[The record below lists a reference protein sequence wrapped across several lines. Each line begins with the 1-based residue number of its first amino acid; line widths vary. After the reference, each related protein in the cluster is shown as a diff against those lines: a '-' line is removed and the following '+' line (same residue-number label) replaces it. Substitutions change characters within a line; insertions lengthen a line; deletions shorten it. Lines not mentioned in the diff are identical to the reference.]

1 MRRLSARNIPVAITI
16 LVVFGWSHIRAAE
29 GRPEQ
34 SKEVLA
40 DASRFLSQA
49 TLGADIRLIRQ
60 VAQVGPETW
69 LSQQF
74 QASVGTHLP
83 TVAFYLQNVG
93 GLEQEIITSGL
104 YPRFAWWQQAMAGPD
119 PLRQRIAF
127 ALSEIVV
134 ISERQD
140 TLFTNPSSRAAYY
153 DMLLRNAFGNY
164 RDLLIDVTLHPA
176 MGVYLSHLNNRRSDP
191 VINRF
196 PDENFAREVM
206 QLFSIGLF
214 ELNLDGSRKLDGEGL
229 LIPTYDNRDITQFAK
244 VFTGLGPGGANG
256 VFGEEVFFDFTVPM
270 RMYPEWHE
278 PGEKHLLRGL
288 TVPAGQAPMQDIEDA
303 VDNLFHHPNV
313 GPFLGRLLIQ
323 RLVTSNPTPQYISRV
338 AAAFNDNGEGV
349 RGDMKAVIRAIL
361 FDLEASGGGPHFGRL
376 QEPFVRYVAL
386 ARMFRAA
393 SQSGLYVTS
402 GIFADFLL
410 NQHAGAS
417 PSVFNFFSPD
427 HQPNGEIAEAGLV
440 APEFQISTDST
451 LIGMANLAFGTTI
464 LGLPMDNPIEEQLT
478 ACAAG
483 EATCD
488 HIPEWLRDQAG
499 LNVVRFDFSEEVAVA
514 GDVDALLDHLDIVMT
529 YGTLSQ
535 GTREALT
542 PLLTPLLADPEFL
555 VRIAVGLMMLT
566 PDYVVAN

>member
-1 MRRLSARNIPVAITI
+1 MHRLSARNIPVVIAIL
-16 LVVFGWSHIRAAE
+16 LVLGWPHARAAD
-29 GRPEQ
+29 GRAEQ
-34 SKEVLA
+34 SKEALA
-40 DASRFLSQA
+40 DASRFLSRA
-49 TLGADIRLIRQ
+49 TLGADIRLIGE
-60 VAQVGPETW
+60 VAQVRPEAW
-69 LSQQF
+69 LSSQF
-74 QASVGTHLP
+74 EAPVGAHLP
-83 TVAFYLQNVG
+83 TVIFYLENVG
-93 GLEQEIITSGL
+93 GLEQEILVSGL

-127 ALSEIVV
+127 ALSEILV

-140 TLFTNPSSRAAYY
+140 TLFINPSSRASYY

-164 RDLLIDVTLHPA
+164 RDLLRDVALHPA

-191 VINRF
+191 ILNRF

-214 ELNLDGSRKLDGEGL
+214 ELNPDGSRKLDPDGDP
-229 LIPTYDNRDITQFAK
+229 IPTYDNRDITEFAK
-244 VFTGLGPGGANG
+244 VFTGLGPGGANDS
-256 VFGEEVFFDFTVPM
+256 FGEEVFFDFTVPM
-270 RMYPEWHE
+270 RMYPQWHE
-278 PGEKHLLRGL
+278 PGAKNLLRGF
-288 TVPAGQAPMQDIEDA
+288 TVPAGQAAMQDVEDA

-313 GPFLGRLLIQ
+313 GPFIGRLLIQ
-323 RLVTSNPTPQYISRV
+323 RLVTSNPSPEYIARV
-338 AAAFNDNGEGV
+338 SAAFNDNGQGV

-361 FDLEASGGGPHFGRL
+361 FDPEASGGGPHFGRL

-402 GIFADFLL
+402 GFFADFLL

-427 HQPNGEIAEAGLV
+427 HQPNGEIADAGLV

-451 LIGMANLAFGTTI
+451 LIGMANLAFATTV
-464 LGLPMDNPIEEQLT
+464 LGLPMDNPLEEQLS

-488 HIPEWLRDQAG
+488 HIPEWLRDEAG
-499 LNVVRFDFSEEVAVA
+499 LNVVHFDFSEEVAVA

-535 GTREALT
+535 STRDALV
-542 PLLTPLLADPEFL
+542 PLLTPLLGDPEFL
-555 VRIAVGLMMLT
+555 VRIAVGLMMIT